1 MQCFLFCQVST
12 MFIYSEMLYLIFHTT
27 QKASCYRVILHM
39 GEHMAECIIISKYC
53 LTPKK
58 AILSLQIEW
67 TQHQKEA
74 DSITLK
80 YMAYLSSAKNTIG
93 NQPGK

>member
-1 MQCFLFCQVST
+1 

-53 LTPKK
+53 PTSKK
-58 AILSLQIEW
+58 AILSLQRKW
-67 TQHQKEA
+67 TQHQKEVLHIKC
-74 DSITLK
+74 S
-80 YMAYLSSAKNTIG
+80 AYLSSAKDTIG
-93 NQPGK
+93 NQPGKWYNL